1 MALTPP
7 PKFAWTSSAITH
19 IGKVR
24 KINQDAYVNLPDN
37 RLWAVADGMGGHEA
51 GEFASAAIVDALS
64 QLQPSKTLGGTV
76 NTIYAQLDSVN
87 RELVDMAST
96 MGNHAV
102 IGSTVAILLAQRQ
115 HFICLW
121 SGDSRIYLLRKG
133 QLKQLSRDHNYAS
146 KLLNDGYDWEQANN
160 QLFSQSL
167 IHATGVESE
176 LYLEA
181 QIQQLQPGD
190 KFLLCSDGLTKEV
203 SDTDIESVLN
213 TQALEQAV
221 AQLLLQTLTAGA
233 RDNVTIVAVE
243 TSLIA

>member
-1 MALTPP
+1 MALTHP
-7 PKFAWTSSAITH
+7 PKFAWTSFATTH

-51 GEFASAAIVDALS
+51 GEFASAAIVNALS
-64 QLQPSKTLGGTV
+64 QLQPGKTLGGTV
-76 NTIYAQLDSVN
+76 NAIYAQLNSVN
-87 RELVDMAST
+87 RELVDMASA

-146 KLLNDGYDWEQANN
+146 KLLNDGYDLEQANN

-167 IHATGVESE
+167 IHATGVELE

-181 QIQQLQPGD
+181 QMQELQSGD

-203 SDTDIESVLN
+203 SDADIESVLN